1 MSRSLRCILAA
12 VALAMLATATA
23 CKQQTFP
30 PGPSGTVTDRS
41 RAYYKS
47 GGWKYWLTVDGAK
60 FRVTR
65 HDYQGCF
72 RGSAYP
78 TCAKEH

>member
-1 MSRSLRCILAA
+1 VNRRTRY
-12 VALAMLATATA
+12 ALAVSAVLFLATGTA
-23 CKQQTFP
+23 CEQQTFP

-47 GGWKYWLTVDGAK
+47 GGWKYWLTVNSSK

-65 HDYQGCF
+65 DDYRSCF

-78 TCAKEH
+78 TCTNR

>member
-1 MSRSLRCILAA
+1 MNRRTYALAA
-12 VALAMLATATA
+12 LLLALLATVTA
-23 CKQQTFP
+23 CEKTYP
-30 PGPSGTVTDRS
+30 AGPTGKVTDRS

-65 HDYQGCF
+65 DDYRSCF

-78 TCAKEH
+78 TCTHR